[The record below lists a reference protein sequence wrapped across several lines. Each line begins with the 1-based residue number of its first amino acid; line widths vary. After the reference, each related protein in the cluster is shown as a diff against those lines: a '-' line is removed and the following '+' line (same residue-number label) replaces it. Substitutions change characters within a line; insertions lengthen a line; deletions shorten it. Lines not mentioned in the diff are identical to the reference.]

1 MATCPCC
8 SHRMIRHVRHRQVSW
23 FCRSCWQDMPNIQ
36 EKSASHL
43 SLERILAPQRVLG
56 LGASR

>member
-1 MATCPCC
+1 ML
-8 SHRMIRHVRHRQVSW
+8 RHVRNRQVSW
-23 FCRSCWQDMPNIQ
+23 FCRSCWQDMPLIQ

-43 SLERILAPQRVLG
+43 SLEQILAPQRVLG